1 MTDRSLSKDILEEP
15 VKRRMR
21 YGFWLILISLL
32 LISGLLFLWFGYARC
47 RLGVWPMYT
56 RG

>member
-56 RG
+56 RC